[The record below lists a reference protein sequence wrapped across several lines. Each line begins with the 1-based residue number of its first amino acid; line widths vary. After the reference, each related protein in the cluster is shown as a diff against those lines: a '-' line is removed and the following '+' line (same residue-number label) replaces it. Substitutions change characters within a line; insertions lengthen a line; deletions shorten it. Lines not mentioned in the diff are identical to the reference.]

1 MGVRVNPNRRTLKNI
16 YRTYIDVIC
25 YVKTD
30 KSRVN
35 VKDIDAEQN
44 EQALNENVEMHEP
57 DKDHVVADAGLNE
70 EHQTFAENEV
80 RKFREFS
87 QRKDLYEILIDSLA
101 PSIWENQ
108 DVKKGIL
115 TQLFGGVSKDLN

>member
-25 YVKTD
+25 YVKSD

-35 VKDIDAEQN
+35 VKDSDAQ
-44 EQALNENVEMHEP
+44 QADEVAAENVDMHEAK
-57 DKDHVVADAGLNE
+57 KDHAIADPGLNQ
-70 EHQTFAENEV
+70 EHKNFADSEI
-80 RKFREFS
+80 RKFKEFS
-87 QRKDLYEILIDSLA
+87 KKPDLYELLIDSLA
-101 PSIWENQ
+101 PSIWENT

-115 TQLFGGVSKDLN
+115 T

>member
-25 YVKTD
+25 YVKSD

-35 VKDIDAEQN
+35 IKDSEAQ
-44 EQALNENVEMHEP
+44 QADEVAGENVDMHEVE
-57 DKDHVVADAGLNE
+57 KDHAIADPGLNT
-70 EHQTFAENEV
+70 EHQTFADSEV

-87 QRKDLYEILIDSLA
+87 KKSDLYELLIDSLA
-101 PSIWENQ
+101 PSIWENT

-115 TQLFGGVSKDLN
+115 T